1 MNQNKLVQFIEGTTI
16 KRRQNG
22 YLWNT
27 VAGLCNAFQSVFLLM
42 IIMRT
47 CTIREAGIF
56 SFAFS
61 NASLLLLISN
71 FGVRSFQVTDRKHIY
86 SFSQY
91 FSLRVITYLIM
102 LVSVFIFIFI
112 SYGFS
117 FEIDK
122 VLIIIL
128 MTLLKGIDSI
138 EDVFYGYYQCYE
150 RLDIGAKCQSIRYM
164 STITI
169 FGLLLILFHN
179 LLISTIISFFL
190 STIAM
195 IFLIKI
201 SYPLISNEKIKL
213 NFYHQRYLMYSCFPI
228 FISLFLL
235 FYLNNAPKYAI
246 DAILSQDNQAY
257 YSFIAMP
264 VFVISLLSNF
274 IYQPVLTK
282 IADYLNDQLYV
293 NFIKEI
299 IKQIISVCAL
309 TLIIIIG
316 GYFLGIPV
324 LSFLYN
330 TNLALYKVDLV
341 ILLMGGGMYALANFL
356 IIVLTTIRKQK
367 QLIGIYIMASIIT
380 YFLSYRFVQSYE
392 ITGAALTY
400 TLSMTTVALCC
411 LLLFIKN
418 YLKMRRNYD
427 Y

>member
-1 MNQNKLVQFIEGTTI
+1 
-16 KRRQNG
+16 
-22 YLWNT
+22 
-27 VAGLCNAFQSVFLLM
+27 
-42 IIMRT
+42 
-47 CTIREAGIF
+47 
-56 SFAFS
+56 
-61 NASLLLLISN
+61 
-71 FGVRSFQVTDRKHIY
+71 
-86 SFSQY
+86 
-91 FSLRVITYLIM
+91 
-102 LVSVFIFIFI
+102 
-112 SYGFS
+112 
-117 FEIDK
+117 
-122 VLIIIL
+122 

-138 EDVFYGYYQCYE
+138 EDVFYGYYQSYE
-150 RLDIGAKCQSIRYM
+150 RLDIGAKCQSIRYIF
-164 STITI
+164 TITI
-169 FGLLLILFHN
+169 FSLLLILCHN
-179 LLISTIISFFL
+179 LLLSTLLSFFL
-190 STIAM
+190 STIVM

-201 SYPLISNEKIKL
+201 SYPLISCEKIKL
-213 NFYHQRYLMYSCFPI
+213 NFYNQRYLAYSCFPI

-246 DAILSQDNQAY
+246 DSLLSQDNQAY

-282 IADYLNDQLYV
+282 IADYLNNQRYE

-299 IKQIISVCAL
+299 IKQITAVCTL
-309 TLIIIIG
+309 TFIVIIG

-330 TNLALYKVDLV
+330 TDLALYKVDLV
-341 ILLMGGGMYALANFL
+341 ILLIGGGMYALANFL